1 MWLRNTNQKNKT
13 MQHTE
18 LKTRVVG
25 VDIGLEITSTAVVD
39 IRGNILASDSFL
51 TGDNPNV
58 ADYISRLSD
67 NILTIVEH
75 NGGYELIR
83 SVGISVP
90 SGNFLMGA
98 IANSP
103 NLPWKGVIPM
113 AAMLRDRLGLAVA
126 LGNNAHARALGEHA
140 YGAAHGLKDFILITV
155 GSGLGSCLYSNG
167 KPHLGQDGFA
177 GEVGHTC
184 VDIHGRQCGCGRK
197 GCLEMYT
204 SSKGVVLTAK
214 EVLAERN
221 DPSVM
226 RAIETLRYNDVF
238 NACKE
243 GDVLAQETFRRVG
256 EMLGV
261 GLANY
266 ASVVNPEAI
275 IFTGKVTRAGSFLL
289 KSAEEAFDHH
299 VFHNI
304 RGKVKFLTSAIEEGD
319 IDLLGASALAWE
331 VEEYSLFK

>member
-1 MWLRNTNQKNKT
+1 ML
-13 MQHTE
+13 HTE

-51 TGDNPNV
+51 TGDNANV
-58 ADYISRLSD
+58 ADYVSRLSD
-67 NILTIVEH
+67 NIIQIVEN
-75 NGGYELIR
+75 NGGYEQIR
-83 SVGISVP
+83 SVGVSAP
-90 SGNFLMGA
+90 SGNFLMGS
-98 IANSP
+98 IVNSP
-103 NLPWKGVIPM
+103 NLPWKGVIPL

-126 LGNNAHARALGEHA
+126 LGNNAHVRAIGEHA
-140 YGAAHGLKDFILITV
+140 YGAAHGLKDFILITI
-155 GSGLGSCLYSNG
+155 GGGMGSCFFSNG

-177 GEVGHTC
+177 GEIGHTC
-184 VDIHGRQCGCGRK
+184 VDIKGRQCGCGRM

-204 SSKGVVLTAK
+204 SNKGIVLTAK
-214 EVLAERN
+214 EVLAESN
-221 DPSVM
+221 EPSV
-226 RAIETLRYNDVF
+226 LRDFEKLRGSDVLD
-238 NACKE
+238 ACLA
-243 GDVLAQETFRRVG
+243 GDTLAQEVFRRTG

-275 IFTGKVTRAGSFLL
+275 IFTGKVTRAGNYLL
-289 KSAEEAFDHH
+289 KPAEEAFDNH

-304 RGKVKFLTSAIEEGD
+304 RGKVKFLTSALVEGD
-319 IDLLGASALAWE
+319 MDLLGASALAWE

>member
-1 MWLRNTNQKNKT
+1 MLQ
-13 MQHTE
+13 TE

-25 VDIGLEITSTAVVD
+25 VDIGIEITSTAVVD

-58 ADYISRLSD
+58 ADYLSRLSD
-67 NILTIVEH
+67 NILNIVEN

-90 SGNFLMGA
+90 SGNFRMGA

-103 NLPWKGVIPM
+103 NLPWKGVIPL

-126 LGNNAHARALGEHA
+126 LGNNAHVRAIGEHT
-140 YGAAHGLKDFILITV
+140 YGAAHGLKDFILITI
-155 GSGLGSCLYSNG
+155 GSGMGSCFYSNG

-177 GEVGHTC
+177 GEIGHAC
-184 VDIHGRQCGCGRK
+184 MDIHGHQCGCGRQ

-204 SSKGVVLTAK
+204 STKGVVLTAK
-214 EVLAERN
+214 EVLAERSE
-221 DPSVM
+221 PSSM
-226 RAIETLRYNDVF
+226 RGLENLRYKDVLS
-238 NACKE
+238 ACLE
-243 GDVLAQETFRRVG
+243 GDVLALETFRRVG

-275 IFTGKVTRAGSFLL
+275 IFTGKVTHAGNYLL
-289 KSAEEAFDHH
+289 KAAEEAFDKH

-304 RGKVKFLTSAIEEGD
+304 HGRVKFLTSAIEEGD
-319 IDLLGASALAWE
+319 MDLLGASALAWE

>member
-1 MWLRNTNQKNKT
+1 ML
-13 MQHTE
+13 HTE

-25 VDIGLEITSTAVVD
+25 VDIGMEITSTAVVD
-39 IRGNILASDSFL
+39 IRGNILANDSFL

-67 NILTIVEH
+67 NILNIVEN

-90 SGNFLMGA
+90 SGNFRMGA

-126 LGNNAHARALGEHA
+126 LGNNAHVRALGEHA
-140 YGAAHGLKDFILITV
+140 YGAAHGLKDFILITI

-177 GEVGHTC
+177 GEIGHTC

-197 GCLEMYT
+197 GCLEMY
-204 SSKGVVLTAK
+204 SSTKGVVLTAK
-214 EVLAERN
+214 EVLAECN
-221 DPSVM
+221 EPSVM
-226 RAIETLRYNDVF
+226 RETETLRYNDVF
-238 NACKE
+238 NACRE
-243 GDVLAQETFRRVG
+243 GDALAQETFRRVG
-256 EMLGV
+256 EMLGI

-275 IFTGKVTRAGSFLL
+275 IFTGKVTRAANYFLE
-289 KSAEEAFDHH
+289 SAEAAFDNH

-304 RGKVKFLTSAIEEGD
+304 CGKVKFLTSAIDEGD